1 MKFQFKPNVTIV
13 DYDRMINI
21 CTFDDNGFYETD
33 NPNKIKYLTTKA
45 TRVKVVD
52 EPKDEPKDEPE
63 EKVYTCKKCKFTTT
77 NMGEL
82 LAHYRAEHPKK
93 EG

>member
-1 MKFQFKPNVTIV
+1 MKFQYKPNVTIV
-13 DYDRMINI
+13 DYDKMINI

-45 TRVKVVD
+45 TRVKVVE
-52 EPKDEPKDEPE
+52 EPKDEPK

-82 LAHYRAEHPKK
+82 LAHYRIDHPKK
-93 EG
+93 